1 MKRIFSIFAF
11 ALGCIMCAMANNE
24 YRVEIDLGTKEVT
37 VVKDGVAIQGT
48 RHVSPA
54 SALLKLSKSTN
65 QEIQCELLSMEDA
78 DFSFLPPCRLSK
90 DGTVEIGAFSTKLTE
105 AKDAFKE
112 AMKYLDDSDAPI
124 CVYVYK

>member
-11 ALGCIMCAMANNE
+11 ALGCIMCAMANSE

-65 QEIQCELLSMEDA
+65 QEIKCELLSLEDA
-78 DFSFLPPCRLSK
+78 DFSCRSYSWNGNTGFHKRKMLFF
-90 DGTVEIGAFSTKLTE
+90 TPA
-105 AKDAFKE
+105 
-112 AMKYLDDSDAPI
+112 
-124 CVYVYK
+124 